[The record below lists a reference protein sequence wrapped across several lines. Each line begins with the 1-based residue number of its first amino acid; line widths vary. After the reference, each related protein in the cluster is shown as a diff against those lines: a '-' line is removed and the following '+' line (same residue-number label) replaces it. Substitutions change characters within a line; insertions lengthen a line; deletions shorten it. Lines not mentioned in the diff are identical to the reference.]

1 LFHRQGGGTSPSQIG
16 VRAGRPADAPP
27 IVLTDD
33 LKENDD
39 MRLRLQKSFPL
50 LGRVAAATLLVGL
63 AGCDSPGAGT
73 IKIENPEAARSK
85 FAGPAVPKAG
95 SEKQAKAIEAE
106 EEAAKKHPK
115 LR

>member
-1 LFHRQGGGTSPSQIG
+1 
-16 VRAGRPADAPP
+16 
-27 IVLTDD
+27 
-33 LKENDD
+33 
-39 MRLRLQKSFPL
+39 MRLLLQQSVPL

-73 IKIENPEAARSK
+73 IKIENPEAVRSR
-85 FAGPAVPKAG
+85 FTGPAVSKAG
-95 SEKQAKAIEAE
+95 SEKQAKAIAAE